1 MLGRCGEVGFI
12 KDGACFNGVAAGD
25 GFVGET
31 VNEDYIVFGNFDGS
45 NGHVVLGVKNG
56 YFCAGADGAAKG
68 CCAGCGIDNEELT
81 FVGCN
86 LGVLCPEELVGVVIP
101 NSGLNVLKTMACS
114 ADRGA
119 IAVGEVDGVENSI
132 VCFVAE
138 TVCIA
143 AAVDCKGHDGVSTCI
158 ESSNFGKSTGCKVY
172 GVDGTTVCI
181 VCCDS
186 VHFAFCMVVCHSNNN
201 AACAGAGVCN
211 LVGVSVHDVE
221 AGVVGVAVIHEAVY
235 IAACEC
241 AAEGGAHCA
250 EVFDNAGIIISETA
264 PDAGSTVGIEC
275 DVAFKVYSGQSLGY
289 GNGCGTGNGG
299 ICNGGYGNGGG
310 AFRNADN
317 NAVFVNGC
325 DCGVCNA
332 EGNVLVE
339 CLCGENRVSNGCP
352 AAGGNGYVF
361 NFDGGGNYGCAD
373 VYIVNVCI
381 VAFLINGAVLLIGP
395 GDGVFT
401 CGELNCIGGP
411 GFNAVPLCNF
421 GAVNKEVETIPN
433 GVAEAF
439 AEGAEVELEDV
450 TCCRGNRGG
459 NRGGGTCNVD
469 VGALAPGF
477 FNDPGI
483 IAVGGEVEGAACN
496 VHCLIQVA
504 DRTGSGRGNF
514 GGGGGYTGTAGYFND
529 RINIGVF
536 DGSGS
541 AAHGEVVE
549 LNNVE
554 IKVVFAVRSVSLRTE
569 SESEQSAVCG
579 ESGIG
584 HHCAETNAAG
594 NAEAIKN
601 CGTAVFNHLVH
612 DSTGLVVQI
621 LECIGIIVKTEVENM
636 CLVVDDTADVH
647 CNLEFFACRNACRCC
662 SGECNIEGNQR
673 GFGDRSGRYG
683 GVGGA
688 AAAGNLNEVEVEPEH
703 VGDAIVTERNLNGLT
718 CICAD
723 VYAALLIG
731 VGSGEV
737 TEFGT
742 GGAVCD
748 YIYAEGFSRIAGILT
763 CIPEGNG
770 AACGECRADEPVVG
784 SQCSAAAECAVLE
797 GSGCH
802 AVGAFVY
809 VVVGTACIHPFPVVA
824 VAVVIADGPAFSE
837 GIGFK
842 APTGCTGVGSGSGS
856 GCGCDSRGGS
866 RSGFFD
872 AGSYGDVSPV
882 VLTIEGYR

>member
-1 MLGRCGEVGFI
+1 MRAANAEDNVAGCGSYGLGSIRGDLGGGSFVTGLGSIRGRLGSGAVGDNRGGRIRNNGSFAAAGDDFNIGCIVLAEEIYGEVVGVTCFEFVIIRTAAEVALSGSDPDTVTGSRVRNAPVIGACGYFDGDGVVDNDVARCGAAVCIYGNLILECIVQTCGCVAALGERTFCGDLIAECGCICIEEHLITGTVAPNIANGEADGSGGCAGITIPCLDGQVGVNGCTVVVPTREYVTLMLGRCGEVGFI

-81 FVGCN
+81 FVGFN

-143 AAVDCKGHDGVSTCI
+143 AAVDCKGHDGVRTCI
-158 ESSNFGKSTGCKVY
+158 ENSNFGKRTGCKVY

-181 VCCDS
+181 VFCDS

-264 PDAGSTVGIEC
+264 PDAGSAFGIEC
-275 DVAFKVYSGQSLGY
+275 DVAFKVYSGQRLGY

-352 AAGGNGYVF
+352 AAGGNCYVF

-381 VAFLINGAVLLIGP
+381 VAFLINGAVLLVGP

-421 GAVNKEVETIPN
+421 GTVNEELEAIPN

-439 AEGAEVELEDV
+439 AERHKVELEDV

-459 NRGGGTCNVD
+459 NRGGGVCDVD
-469 VGALAPGF
+469 VGALCS
-477 FNDPGI
+477 
-483 IAVGGEVEGAACN
+483 IAVYDPRIVAFRSEGEGSACN
-496 VHCLIQVA
+496 VESLI
-504 DRTGSGRGNF
+504 
-514 GGGGGYTGTAGYFND
+514 
-529 RINIGVF
+529 
-536 DGSGS
+536 
-541 AAHGEVVE
+541 E
-549 LNNVE
+549 
-554 IKVVFAVRSVSLRTE
+554 VRSV
-569 SESEQSAVCG
+569 CG
-579 ESGIG
+579 
-584 HHCAETNAAG
+584 
-594 NAEAIKN
+594 
-601 CGTAVFNHLVH
+601 
-612 DSTGLVVQI
+612 
-621 LECIGIIVKTEVENM
+621 
-636 CLVVDDTADVH
+636 
-647 CNLEFFACRNACRCC
+647 CC
-662 SGECNIEGNQR
+662 SGTGLGRGAKTRIVRRRGLCHDRNGNQR
-673 GFGDRSGRYG
+673 EYHHDCHKHC
-683 GVGGA
+683 
-688 AAAGNLNEVEVEPEH
+688 E
-703 VGDAIVTERNLNGLT
+703 
-718 CICAD
+718 
-723 VYAALLIG
+723 
-731 VGSGEV
+731 
-737 TEFGT
+737 EF
-742 GGAVCD
+742 
-748 YIYAEGFSRIAGILT
+748 L
-763 CIPEGNG
+763 
-770 AACGECRADEPVVG
+770 
-784 SQCSAAAECAVLE
+784 
-797 GSGCH
+797 H
-802 AVGAFVY
+802 A
-809 VVVGTACIHPFPVVA
+809 
-824 VAVVIADGPAFSE
+824 
-837 GIGFK
+837 
-842 APTGCTGVGSGSGS
+842 
-856 GCGCDSRGGS
+856 
-866 RSGFFD
+866 
-872 AGSYGDVSPV
+872 
-882 VLTIEGYR
+882 